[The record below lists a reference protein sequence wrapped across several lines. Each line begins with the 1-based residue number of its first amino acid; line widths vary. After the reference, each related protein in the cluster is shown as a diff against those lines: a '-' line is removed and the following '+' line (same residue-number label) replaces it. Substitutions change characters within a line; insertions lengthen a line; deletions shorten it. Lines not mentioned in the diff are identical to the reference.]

1 MLPFGRSLLRLLPR
15 LLLVA
20 ACLSSAPALA
30 SNEPAEPPEPPL
42 AAAGG
47 MVILGWVER
56 ALVFPVG
63 LEFRAKLDSGART
76 SSVHTTRIRE
86 FRRNG
91 QSWVDFTIDNGA
103 GETADLE
110 LPVVR
115 FVRIR
120 EHGGSYQRRP
130 VVKME
135 ICIDSVFKQA
145 EVNLVDRDGFLYPL
159 LIGRTYLK
167 GDILVDSGV
176 TRTRDLACPVPDAPG
191 EPDPAA

>member
-1 MLPFGRSLLRLLPR
+1 MLSFGHSLLRPLCR

-20 ACLSSAPALA
+20 AWLSSVPALA
-30 SNEPAEPPEPPL
+30 TGEPAELPGPPL
-42 AAAGG
+42 PATGH
-47 MVILGWVER
+47 MVVLGWVER

-91 QSWVDFTIDNGA
+91 RTWVDFTIDNGA
-103 GETADLE
+103 GETANLE
-110 LPVVR
+110 LPVAR

-130 VVKME
+130 VVKMD
-135 ICIDSVFKQA
+135 ICVDSVYKQA
-145 EVNLVDRDGFLYPL
+145 EVNLVDRGGFLYPL
-159 LIGRTYLK
+159 LIGRTYLN

-176 TRTRDLACPVPDAPG
+176 TKTRDLACPAPDEG
-191 EPDPAA
+191 DEPDPAA

>member
-1 MLPFGRSLLRLLPR
+1 MPISVPFALRSLSC
-15 LLLVA
+15 LLLLAVW
-20 ACLSSAPALA
+20 LSLAPALA
-30 SNEPAEPPEPPL
+30 TEEPAERPRPPVPT
-42 AAAGG
+42 AGG
-47 MVILGWVER
+47 MVVLGWVER

-76 SSVHTTRIRE
+76 SSIHATRIRE

-91 QSWVDFTIDNGA
+91 QRWVDFTIDNGA
-103 GETADLE
+103 GQAADLE

-135 ICIDSVFKQA
+135 ICVDSVYKQA

-159 LIGRTYLK
+159 LIGRSYLK

-176 TRTRDLACPVPDAPG
+176 TKTRDPLCPPPAGGEEPDA
-191 EPDPAA
+191 AA

>member
-1 MLPFGRSLLRLLPR
+1 MLLAGRFLLSMRFC
-15 LLLVA
+15 LLLA
-20 ACLSSAPALA
+20 WPLLSAGPALA
-30 SNEPAEPPEPPL
+30 ADPPGEPAGAPL
-42 AAAGG
+42 PTAGG
-47 MVILGWVER
+47 MVVLGWAER
-56 ALVFPVG
+56 ALVFPAG

-91 QSWVDFTIDNGA
+91 QSWVDFTLDNGL
-103 GETADLE
+103 GQTADLE
-110 LPVVR
+110 LPVER

-135 ICIDSVFKQA
+135 ICVDSVYKRA
-145 EVNLVDRDGFLYPL
+145 EVNLVDREGFNYPL

-176 TRTRDLACPVPDAPG
+176 TKTRAPLCPAPG
-191 EPDPAA
+191 GGGEPERAT